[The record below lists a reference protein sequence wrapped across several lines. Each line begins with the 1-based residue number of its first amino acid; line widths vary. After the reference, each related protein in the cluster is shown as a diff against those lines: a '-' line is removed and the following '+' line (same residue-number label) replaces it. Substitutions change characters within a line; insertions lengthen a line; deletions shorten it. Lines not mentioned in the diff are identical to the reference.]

1 MNKRDIPAYYW
12 DFAMPS
18 RNTFSIPSI
27 SKFLQVQLEGRSVIV
42 DPFARDSK
50 FGTITNDLNPETQAQ
65 YHMKADDFLQMLID
79 DGVKADA
86 VLIDPPYSPRQVK
99 ECYESIGLDVTGADT
114 QTSRTMSIINGL
126 AGQLLKPGGIGISFG
141 WNSTGVG
148 MTNGMKKLSVHLI
161 PHGSALRDTIITV
174 EVKE

>member
-1 MNKRDIPAYYW
+1 MNKRKIPAFYW

-27 SKFLQVQLEGRSVIV
+27 SRFLVKELADRNTVV
-42 DPFARDSK
+42 DPFARNSK
-50 FGTITNDLNPETQAQ
+50 IGTLTNDLNPETDAQ
-65 YHMKADDFLQMLID
+65 YNMKADEFLQMLID
-79 DGVKADA
+79 KGVKADA
-86 VLIDPPYSPRQVK
+86 ILIDPPYSPRQVK
-99 ECYESIGLDVTGADT
+99 ECYESIGLDVTGRDT

-126 AGQLLKPGGIGISFG
+126 AAQVLKTGGIAISFG

-148 MTNGMKKLSVHLI
+148 MKNGMKKLSVHLI